1 MTAIKERL
9 EDLLED
15 YAYYRAEE
23 TKAQQSGNH
32 RDLISA
38 RCRVGNALD
47 QLVKLGYDIKELN

>member
-1 MTAIKERL
+1 MSTMKEHL

-15 YAYYRAEE
+15 YTYYRAEE

-38 RCRVGNALD
+38 RSRVGNALD
-47 QLVKLGYDIKELN
+47 QLVKLGFDIQELN